1 MLSFSGDDTEILDQ
15 SWCGYCKPK
24 HYFEG
29 NMGPC
34 EIPSPTLY
42 SMKSRRSR
50 DTSIP
55 MHETLEEKHP
65 IDEISHEFARMSS
78 RYTKNTPN
86 TLRDR
91 TRHSVQAAQGATRMS
106 ARYDP

>member
-1 MLSFSGDDTEILDQ
+1 MFSGDDAEILDQ
-15 SWCGYCKPK
+15 SWCGHCKPK
-24 HYFEG
+24 YHFEG
-29 NMGPC
+29 NMWSC
-34 EIPSPTLY
+34 EIPSPNLY

-50 DTSIP
+50 DTNIP

-78 RYTKNTPN
+78 RYTKDTPN
-86 TLRDR
+86 ILRDR